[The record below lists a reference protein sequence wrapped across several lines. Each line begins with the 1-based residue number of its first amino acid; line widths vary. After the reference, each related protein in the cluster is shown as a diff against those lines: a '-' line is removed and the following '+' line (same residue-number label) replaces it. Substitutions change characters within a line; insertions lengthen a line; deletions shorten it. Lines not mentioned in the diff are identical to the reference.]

1 MPAEFWEPGMT
12 IPISQEVPEETST
25 LQGGGLSQGQEK
37 AFGFT
42 GVDNIN
48 IIVSSF
54 LLYYATWCHS
64 FRKMSIYSQLR

>member
-1 MPAEFWEPGMT
+1 MT

-54 LLYYATWCHS
+54 LLYYAT
-64 FRKMSIYSQLR
+64 